1 MLTLRQQRRQQ
12 IMQGNN
18 FLEVLSPVGD
28 TERFNAALKYG
39 ADAVYLGR
47 KSFGMRSSP
56 MNFDYEQLISAVNK
70 AHEKGVKVY
79 LTCNTLPRNN
89 EIPEFQQFI
98 EEAVSAKVD
107 AVIVADIGLMALVK
121 KFAPDMEI
129 HMSTQTGIVNYV
141 TATELYNMGAK
152 RVVLA
157 RELSLE
163 EIAEIRVKSPKDME
177 IEVFVHGAMCVSFS
191 GRCLL
196 SQYLVNRDANRGEC
210 AQPCRWSYH
219 LMEEKRIDQ
228 FFPVFEDE
236 KGTYILNAKDLCMID
251 HIDKLAEAGVSSLKI
266 EGRAKSAYYVAVIT
280 NAYRMAVDEYYKN
293 PNNFK
298 LSDWI
303 HDEVFKVSH
312 RKYCTGFFFGHPK
325 DCQYYETGGYIRN
338 YDVVA
343 VVEKC
348 EDGIVYCTQR
358 NKFMAGDTVEVVS
371 PSQKPIEIT
380 IDELFD
386 ENGNSI
392 ETANHAMMNFSFK
405 CDVNFIPESVI
416 RTYTKTSNNVK

>member
-1 MLTLRQQRRQQ
+1 MN
-12 IMQGNN
+12 NN
-18 FLEVLSPVGD
+18 FLEVLAPAGD
-28 TERFNAALKYG
+28 TERFNSAIKYG

-47 KSFGMRSSP
+47 KTFGMRSSP
-56 MNFDYEQLISAVNK
+56 LNFDYDQLVSAVK
-70 AHEKGVKVY
+70 TAHEKGVKVY

-89 EIPEFQQFI
+89 EIPQFQQFI
-98 EEAVSAKVD
+98 EEAVSAEVD
-107 AVIVADIGLMALVK
+107 ALIVADIGLMSLIK
-121 KFAPDMEI
+121 KLAPDMEI

-163 EIAEIRVKSPKDME
+163 EIAEIRAKSPKDME
-177 IEVFVHGAMCVSFS
+177 IEAFVHGAMCVSFS

-210 AQPCRWSYH
+210 AQPCRWGYH
-219 LMEEKRIDQ
+219 LMEEKRTDQ

-236 KGTYILNAKDLCMID
+236 KGTYILNSKDLCMID
-251 HIDKLAEAGVSSLKI
+251 HIDKLAKAGVSSLKI
-266 EGRAKSAYYVAVIT
+266 EGRAKSAYYVSVVT
-280 NAYRMAVDEYYKN
+280 NAYRMAVDEYNAN
-293 PNNFK
+293 PEYFH

-348 EDGIVYCTQR
+348 ENGVVYCTQR
-358 NKFMAGDTVEVVS
+358 NKFMAGDRVEIMA
-371 PSQKPIEIT
+371 PQKKPFEFTINEI
-380 IDELFD
+380 FD

-392 ETANHAMMNFSFK
+392 ETANHAMMKFSFR
-405 CDVNFIPESVI
+405 CDEVFPPESVI
-416 RTYTKTSNNVK
+416 RMPVEK

>member
-1 MLTLRQQRRQQ
+1 
-12 IMQGNN
+12 MQGNN

-163 EIAEIRVKSPKDME
+163 EIAEIRAKSPKDME

-219 LMEEKRIDQ
+219 LMEEKRTDQ

-236 KGTYILNAKDLCMID
+236 KGTYILNAKDLCMIHQFEKQEMIVVCKPED
-251 HIDKLAEAGVSSLKI
+251 SMDWFHKLYSYTVEFFRTLDIPVRTLECCSGDLADLKVKSIDVEAWSPRQKKYFEVGSCSNLGDAQARRLGIRVKGSDGEKYFAHTLNNTVVAPPRMLIAFLENNINEDGSIRIPEALRYYMRKDKI
-266 EGRAKSAYYVAVIT
+266 EV
-280 NAYRMAVDEYYKN
+280 
-293 PNNFK
+293 
-298 LSDWI
+298 
-303 HDEVFKVSH
+303 
-312 RKYCTGFFFGHPK
+312 PK
-325 DCQYYETGGYIRN
+325 
-338 YDVVA
+338 
-343 VVEKC
+343 K
-348 EDGIVYCTQR
+348 
-358 NKFMAGDTVEVVS
+358 
-371 PSQKPIEIT
+371 
-380 IDELFD
+380 
-386 ENGNSI
+386 
-392 ETANHAMMNFSFK
+392 
-405 CDVNFIPESVI
+405 
-416 RTYTKTSNNVK
+416 